1 MLTRCMSSVASW
13 MRASRRYCTIR
24 LVQSDWLD
32 FDSVRRWPWELTA
45 LQLEKTHAKRQNTSK
60 LRKHLHQCGHRTVLC
75 SGQMKAN
82 SSSNWHRS
90 SEMHMCPVMSWIST
104 NCFFFFFSPT
114 PPLQKL
120 SYSRARELGI
130 RTARLPIDEY
140 MAKKHNPKNFHS
152 KILAIN
158 QGESV
163 LLICKSISAA
173 EPRIVM

>member
-104 NCFFFFFSPT
+104 NCFFFFFFSHASPAEVEL
-114 PPLQKL
+114 LQGAWTGHPHGEAAH
-120 SYSRARELGI
+120 RRVHGEEAQPQELPFKDPG
-130 RTARLPIDEY
+130 Y
-140 MAKKHNPKNFHS
+140 
-152 KILAIN
+152 
-158 QGESV
+158 
-163 LLICKSISAA
+163 
-173 EPRIVM
+173 